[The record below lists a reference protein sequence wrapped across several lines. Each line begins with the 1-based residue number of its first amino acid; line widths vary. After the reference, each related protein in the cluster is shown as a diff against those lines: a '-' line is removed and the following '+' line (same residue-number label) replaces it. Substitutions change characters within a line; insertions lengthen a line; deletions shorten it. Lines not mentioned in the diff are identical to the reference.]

1 MALLNGRLPA
11 AMLSII
17 KSHVGAFG
25 ATRRAQPAAANSFDR
40 LDAAFYKRF
49 GKHIYITDSYRTYA
63 EQVAVKKAKGW
74 LAAQP
79 GTSNHGWGLAL
90 DLGSNINVRPS
101 AEHKWMASEAR
112 AYGWINPAWAV
123 PGAVGFQKDEPW
135 HFEYVRSL
143 DTKRARALAILPRM
157 NKTAYKRWQQQLGVT
172 ADGIFGP
179 GSVTDLQETLN
190 RKNGKGGFSL
200 KSPLKVDGIP
210 GTRTWAATQQLINV
224 WAKRGSISLKRPL
237 KVTGRLDART
247 AMALRKTINAN
258 LWE

>member
-11 AMLSII
+11 AML
-17 KSHVGAFG
+17 KTVDSHTRAFG
-25 ATRRAQPAAANSFDR
+25 VTRRAQPAAANSFDR

-63 EQVAVKKAKGW
+63 EQVSVKKAKPF
-74 LAAQP
+74 LAAKP

-90 DLGSNINVRPS
+90 DLSSNINVRS
-101 AEHKWMASEAR
+101 TAEHKWMTSEAR
-112 AYGWINPAWAV
+112 AYGWINPGWAI
-123 PGAVGFQKDEPW
+123 PGALGFQKDEPW
-135 HFEYVRSL
+135 HFEYVWSL
-143 DTKRARALAILPRM
+143 DTKRAKALAILPVM

-200 KSPLKVDGIP
+200 KRPLKVDGIP
-210 GTRTWAATQQLINV
+210 GARTWAATQQLINV
-224 WAKRGSISLKRPL
+224 WARRGDIGLKRPL
-237 KVTGRLDART
+237 KVTGELDART
-247 AMALRKTINAN
+247 AMALRKSLNAN